1 LQDDVDRKRFE
12 GLVEKAYQKIPDKFK
27 ERIDNVVIKVEDY
40 PTREDLEKLK
50 IRKEGLLLGLYR
62 GTPLHQRSV
71 WQGIRLPDE
80 IVLYQKDIEKVCR
93 SDREIEDRVNEVL
106 QHELGHYFG
115 LSDDEI
121 YELMGR
127 D

>member
-1 LQDDVDRKRFE
+1 MNRNQFEHLVD
-12 GLVEKAYQKIPDKFK
+12 KAYRNIPEQFRNK
-27 ERIDNVVIKVEDY
+27 IDNVVIKVEDY
-40 PTREDLEKLK
+40 PSAEDKEKLR
-50 IRKEGLLLGLYR
+50 IRGEGLLLGLYR
-62 GTPLHQRSV
+62 GTPRHLRSV
-71 WQGIRLPDE
+71 WQGVRLPDE

-93 SDREIEDRVNEVL
+93 NDREIEEKINEVL
-106 QHELGHYFG
+106 KHELGHYFG

>member
-1 LQDDVDRKRFE
+1 MDKKRFE
-12 GLVEKAYQKIPDKFK
+12 QLVERAYQKIPDKFK
-27 ERIDNVVIKVEDY
+27 DKIENVVIKVEDY
-40 PTREDLEKLK
+40 PTREDHEKLK
-50 IRKEGLLLGLYR
+50 IRNEGLLLGLYR
-62 GTPLHQRSV
+62 GTPLNQRSV

-80 IVLYQKDIEKVCR
+80 IVLYQKDIERVCR
-93 SDREIEDRVNEVL
+93 NDGEIENRINEVL

-121 YELMGR
+121 YALMGR

>member
-1 LQDDVDRKRFE
+1 LQGEVDKKRFE
-12 GLVEKAYQKIPDKFK
+12 QLVERAYQKIPDKFK
-27 ERIDNVVIKVEDY
+27 EKIENVVIKVEDC

-50 IRKEGLLLGLYR
+50 IRNEGLLLGLYR
-62 GTPLHQRSV
+62 GTPLNQRSV

-80 IVLYQKDIEKVCR
+80 IVLYQKDIERVCKN
-93 SDREIEDRVNEVL
+93 DGEIEDRINEVL

-121 YELMGR
+121 YALMGR

>member
-1 LQDDVDRKRFE
+1 LKREKFEELVDR
-12 GLVEKAYQKIPDKFK
+12 AYQKIPEQFK
-27 ERIDNVVIKVEDY
+27 NKIDNVAIRVEDY
-40 PTREDLEKLK
+40 PSGEDLEKLK

-62 GTPLHQRSV
+62 GTPLHLRSV
-71 WQGIRLPDE
+71 WQGIRMPDE
-80 IVLYQKDIEKVCR
+80 IVLYQKDIEKVCKN
-93 SDREIEDRVNEVL
+93 DEEIEARINEVL

-121 YELMGR
+121 YDLMGR

>member
-1 LQDDVDRKRFE
+1 MKREKFEELVDR
-12 GLVEKAYQKIPDKFK
+12 AYQKIPEQFK
-27 ERIDNVVIKVEDY
+27 NKIDNVAIRVEDY
-40 PTREDLEKLK
+40 PSGEDLEKLK

-62 GTPLHQRSV
+62 GTPLHLRSV
-71 WQGIRLPDE
+71 WQGIRMPDE
-80 IVLYQKDIEKVCR
+80 IVLYQKDIEKVCKN
-93 SDREIEDRVNEVL
+93 DEEIEARINEVL

-121 YELMGR
+121 YDLMGR

>member
-1 LQDDVDRKRFE
+1 MDKKRFE
-12 GLVEKAYQKIPDKFK
+12 QLVERAYQKIPDKFK
-27 ERIDNVVIKVEDY
+27 ERIENVVIKVEDY

-50 IRKEGLLLGLYR
+50 IRNEGLLLGLYR
-62 GTPLHQRSV
+62 GTPLNQRSV

-80 IVLYQKDIEKVCR
+80 IVLYQKDIERVCR
-93 SDREIEDRVNEVL
+93 NDGEIENRINEVL

-121 YELMGR
+121 YALMGR

>member
-1 LQDDVDRKRFE
+1 MRKEKFEELVDR
-12 GLVEKAYQKIPDKFK
+12 AYQKIPEQFK
-27 ERIDNVVIKVEDY
+27 KKIDNVVIKVEDY
-40 PTREDLEKLK
+40 PSGEDLEKLK

-62 GTPLHQRSV
+62 GTPLHLRSV
-71 WQGIRLPDE
+71 WQGIRMPDE
-80 IVLYQKDIEKVCR
+80 IVLYQNDIEKVCR
-93 SDREIEDRVNEVL
+93 NDEEIEAKINEVL

>member
-12 GLVEKAYQKIPDKFK
+12 ELVEKAYQKIPDKFK
-27 ERIDNVVIKVEDY
+27 ERIDNVVFKVEDY

-50 IRKEGLLLGLYR
+50 IRNEGLLLGLYR

-93 SDREIEDRVNEVL
+93 NDKEIEDRVNEVL

-121 YELMGR
+121 YALMGR